1 MLSSSPAVPL
11 HSIDFHGND
20 QRRLSLRTHGGQ
32 EYLTAHDGLP
42 SPEHL
47 TPVSGTPRGHTPE
60 PTESAPLSRNE
71 SEVTQSYT
79 PGEENNGRYGSM
91 ASLNRAPSRRTN
103 VANSGA
109 GGDEVSLNSVYN
121 IGTRTDHITPP
132 TFVIAVPVLAGI
144 TTSLPIITHT
154 SHPLWFRS

>member
-11 HSIDFHGND
+11 HSIEFHGND

-71 SEVTQSYT
+71 SEITQSYT
-79 PGEENNGRYGSM
+79 GGEESARFGSM
-91 ASLNRAPSRRTN
+91 ATLNRAPSRRTN
-103 VANSGA
+103 VANSAA
-109 GGDEVSLNSVYN
+109 GDDVS
-121 IGTRTDHITPP
+121 
-132 TFVIAVPVLAGI
+132 
-144 TTSLPIITHT
+144 
-154 SHPLWFRS
+154 

>member
-103 VANSGA
+103 AANAGDGA
-109 GGDEVSLNSVYN
+109 NEVSHNL
-121 IGTRTDHITPP
+121 
-132 TFVIAVPVLAGI
+132 F
-144 TTSLPIITHT
+144 
-154 SHPLWFRS
+154 